1 MSSLLFTLS
10 EKEIDLFTKLGFEC
24 LEHEPIVLYTMAGIT
39 CFKQNRNDSLANA
52 VRRAWNRFDLNAV
65 SKNPILRNSAEW
77 DKLIEFEE

>member
-1 MSSLLFTLS
+1 
-10 EKEIDLFTKLGFEC
+10 
-24 LEHEPIVLYTMAGIT
+24 MAGIT

-52 VRRAWNRFDLNAV
+52 VRRAWNQFDLNAV